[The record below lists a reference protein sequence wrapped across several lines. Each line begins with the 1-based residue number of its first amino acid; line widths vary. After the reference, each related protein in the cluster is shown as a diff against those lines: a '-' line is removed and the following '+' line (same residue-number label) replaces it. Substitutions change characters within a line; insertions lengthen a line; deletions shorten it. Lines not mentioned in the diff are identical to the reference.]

1 MLFAVPSK
9 VLPALVA
16 SPVVVPIV
24 LAVCKAVAVPALPV
38 IVVVVSARLTLPLAS
53 ILKVLVP
60 TPVGKPL
67 NLTPLLANKPCCT
80 VNILSAV
87 VVPTVNNG
95 VVTLV
100 LNVFAPA
107 IVCVPVV
114 ITPLFAA
121 LASGKLNVCVLPVE
135 LIAKSVPE
143 VPVAKFCTCAC
154 KPFNAVNPVVKVV
167 ITSHKCPFCVCSV
180 IVLLEWL
187 T

>member
-1 MLFAVPSK
+1 MYVGDCVALPNEPTLLLTVAKVKAFVLFAVPSK

-38 IVVVVSARLTLPLAS
+38 ILA
-53 ILKVLVP
+53 
-60 TPVGKPL
+60 
-67 NLTPLLANKPCCT
+67 
-80 VNILSAV
+80 
-87 VVPTVNNG
+87 
-95 VVTLV
+95 VTL
-100 LNVFAPA
+100 LLKVFAPA

-180 IVLLEWL
+180 IVLLE
-187 T
+187 